1 MISLLISLERIST
14 TMQSTV
20 EEITGENYLLFSSYV
35 NNACSIQNI
44 PSHYQGAINFERAS
58 KEDKVKI
65 IQTIIH
71 LLKDREQ
78 ASKTITE
85 CHAHVKRSRQDH
97 TSTKNKLKN
106 ALEKTSALEKE
117 VQQYS
122 LRADSAERRLRT
134 EKNFLNQKIKAL
146 TQSNNDLLAQK
157 RQMIAQ
163 KRKKDQEYN
172 ELQTK
177 YLSKARGSPCIMTQ
191 IQPLFKGNEK
201 RSIVGAVKKE
211 EIQMLQV
218 HIQNLTNQMDEIIEE
233 NTQLRQ
239 SYLNIECQLK
249 SVLFEDVNKAQK
261 ALNPRKFEMPFSM
274 VRTQIE
280 KELQEDFRQI
290 RSKMANACLKPRIT
304 EAGQDTVALEEKVK
318 EQEFMLED
326 LQGIIER
333 YIEEGDNG

>member
-44 PSHYQGAINFERAS
+44 PSRYKGSINFEKPS
-58 KEDKVKI
+58 KEDKVRI

-71 LLKDREQ
+71 LLKDRDE
-78 ASKTITE
+78 ACKTINE

-106 ALEKTSALEKE
+106 TMEKITSLEKE

-122 LRADSAERRLRT
+122 LRADCAERTLRS
-134 EKNFLNQKIKAL
+134 EKTFLNQRVRAL

-157 RQMIAQ
+157 RQMMAQ
-163 KRKKDQEYN
+163 KRKKEQEYS
-172 ELQTK
+172 ELQNK

-191 IQPLFKGNEK
+191 IQHFKGNGK
-201 RSIVGAVKKE
+201 RAIEGVVKKD
-211 EIQMLQV
+211 QMLQA
-218 HIQNLTNQMDEIIEE
+218 HIQNLTTQMDEIIEE

-249 SVLFEDVNKAQK
+249 SVLFEDVQKAQK
-261 ALNPRKFEMPFSM
+261 ALNPRKFEMPFAM
-274 VRTQIE
+274 V
-280 KELQEDFRQI
+280 
-290 RSKMANACLKPRIT
+290 
-304 EAGQDTVALEEKVK
+304 
-318 EQEFMLED
+318 
-326 LQGIIER
+326 
-333 YIEEGDNG
+333 

>member
-44 PSHYQGAINFERAS
+44 PSRYKGSINFEQTS
-58 KEDKVKI
+58 KGDKVKI

-78 ASKTITE
+78 ASKAITE

-97 TSTKNKLKN
+97 TSTKKKLKN
-106 ALEKTSALEKE
+106 AIERIAALEKE

-122 LRADSAERRLRT
+122 LRADCAERALRS
-134 EKNFLNQKIKAL
+134 EKSFLNQKIKAL

-157 RQMIAQ
+157 RQMMAQ
-163 KRKKDQEYN
+163 KRKKEQEYS

-177 YLSKARGSPCIMTQ
+177 YLSKARGPPCIMSQ
-191 IQPLFKGNEK
+191 IEQFKGNGK
-201 RSIVGAVKKE
+201 RAIERVVKKE

-218 HIQNLTNQMDEIIEE
+218 HIKNLTTQMDEIIEE

-249 SVLFEDVNKAQK
+249 SMLFEDVKKAQK
-261 ALNPRKFEMPFSM
+261 ALNPRKFEMPFAM

-280 KELQEDFRQI
+280 KELQEDFRRI
-290 RSKMANACLKPRIT
+290 RAKMAAASAKSRIV
-304 EAGQDTVALEEKVK
+304 EVGQDTLALKEKIK
-318 EQEFMLED
+318 EQKFMAED
-326 LQGIIER
+326 LQGIIAR
-333 YIEEGDNG
+333 YIDEGDNG

>member
-44 PSHYQGAINFERAS
+44 PSRYKGSINFEKPS
-58 KEDKVKI
+58 KEDKVRI

-71 LLKDREQ
+71 LLKDRDE
-78 ASKTITE
+78 ACKTINE

-106 ALEKTSALEKE
+106 TMEKITSLEKE

-122 LRADSAERRLRT
+122 LRADCAERTLRS
-134 EKNFLNQKIKAL
+134 EKTFLNQRIRAL

-157 RQMIAQ
+157 RQMMAQ
-163 KRKKDQEYN
+163 KRKKEQEYS
-172 ELQTK
+172 ELQNK

-191 IQPLFKGNEK
+191 IQHFKGSEK
-201 RSIVGAVKKE
+201 RANEGAVKKE
-211 EIQMLQV
+211 EIQMLQA
-218 HIQNLTNQMDEIIEE
+218 HIQNLTTQMDEIIEE

-249 SVLFEDVNKAQK
+249 SVLFEDVQKAQK
-261 ALNPRKFEMPFSM
+261 ALNPRKFEMPFAM
-274 VRTQIE
+274 VRNQIE
-280 KELQEDFRQI
+280 KELQEDFRRI
-290 RSKMANACLKPRIT
+290 RAKMAAASIKSRT
-304 EAGQDTVALEEKVK
+304 VEVGQDTLALKEKVK

-333 YIEEGDNG
+333 YIDAGENG